1 MTLFLNIKKK
11 KKKKKPKKSTRLDQ
25 KLSLIWFSDGF
36 GLIWSSVLKFL
47 GFYPDSEFA
56 KKKKKKKKEKEKKRE
71 DGVYKT
77 CKCIYIYIYIFE
89 FEIYFKKP

>member
-1 MTLFLNIKKK
+1 MTLFLKIV
-11 KKKKKPKKSTRLDQ
+11 KKKKPKKSTRLDQ

-56 KKKKKKKKEKEKKRE
+56 KKKRKKKEKEKKRE
-71 DGVYKT
+71 DGVDKT
-77 CKCIYIYIYIFE
+77 CKYIYIYIYIFFFFFE

>member
-1 MTLFLNIKKK
+1 M
-11 KKKKKPKKSTRLDQ
+11 DQ
-25 KLSLIWFSDGF
+25 KLILIWFSDGF

-47 GFYPDSEFA
+47 GFYPDSEFEK

-71 DGVYKT
+71 DGVDKT
-77 CKCIYIYIYIFE
+77 CKCIYIYIFE